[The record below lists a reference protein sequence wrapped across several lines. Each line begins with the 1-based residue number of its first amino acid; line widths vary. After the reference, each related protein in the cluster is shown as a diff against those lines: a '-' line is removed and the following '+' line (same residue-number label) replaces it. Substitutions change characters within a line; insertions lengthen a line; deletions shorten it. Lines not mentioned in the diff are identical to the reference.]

1 MTCDSKRMVTVTMGG
16 GNVRYKEKVE
26 VTEVCNENWEK
37 LLLVGKELLWSGMQ
51 NPPTRKDSEH
61 AAVIRVCDCV
71 QVFTVHYVKRADWRH
86 EPWNHT
92 HLS

>member
-1 MTCDSKRMVTVTMGG
+1 MVTVTMGG

-26 VTEVCNENWEK
+26 VTEVCSENWEK

-61 AAVIRVCDCV
+61 AAVIRGRVTQYV
-71 QVFTVHYVKRADWRH
+71 TVHRY
-86 EPWNHT
+86 
-92 HLS
+92 SQYIM